1 MNLEN
6 SNQLWLE
13 SVDQV
18 RLILFAVYK
27 RTIFTRVWLILPLFI
42 IEIIWKNFFAEKG
55 IYLRK
60 SKWIHYYY
68 NYKWVWGG
76 GVSCFMGQ
84 QIVTSSENSAALNWW
99 FNGKGFVCV
108 FFFFN
113 KRLIWKDDG
122 RAYGSKIMLKR
133 EIDIKII
140 KQRRNC
146 SYYEEAKKISCLN

>member
-18 RLILFAVYK
+18 RLILFALYN

-42 IEIIWKNFFAEKG
+42 IEIIWKNFFVEKG

-76 GVSCFMGQ
+76 GGGELLYGTANCNVKWKFSC
-84 QIVTSSENSAALNWW
+84 S
-99 FNGKGFVCV
+99 
-108 FFFFN
+108 
-113 KRLIWKDDG
+113 
-122 RAYGSKIMLKR
+122 
-133 EIDIKII
+133 
-140 KQRRNC
+140 
-146 SYYEEAKKISCLN
+146 